1 MREQDVDFAALFRAI
16 PTPYLVMTPDLVIV
30 DANPAYLAN
39 VGRSHDGIVGLPVF
53 EAFPPAPDALDPETG
68 LSRIQLSFEKAL
80 ATGRPDTMPIQK
92 YDIPD
97 AATGGMALRYWSLI
111 SVPVQGPDGRPAL
124 LVQRAE
130 DITDFFAER
139 EEGRAAVEEGEGWR
153 RRVAEVEADLFARA
167 QELQV
172 ALAAEEVAGRR
183 LTSLAEVALELTTAD
198 TLEDLERIVIGRGV
212 RVMGADGGAIA
223 VLTDDGLCR
232 VTVDEALGEQTR
244 ASYSVLPATSPLPAV
259 HSARTGERVLLGDP
273 GAGLAFSPEMA
284 GVYAA
289 NGRQAWAFFPLRVR
303 EEVLGS
309 LAVSWV
315 DPREFTSPD
324 LELLEGFAAQ
334 CAQALARLRARQA
347 ERAAT
352 VEAQRMSEVL
362 QRSLLTSPP
371 SPEALR
377 ISVRYQPAAEEAQVG
392 GDWYD
397 AFVTALGSTLLVVG
411 DVNGHD
417 QTAAATMGQ
426 IRNLLRGMA
435 YDSDDS
441 PAVLLSRLDAA
452 LAGLE
457 LDTLATAVL
466 CRVEQNAS
474 DRLRGVRRLRFSN
487 AGHLPPLLR
496 QPDGSV
502 QVLTGESDLL
512 LGFDAAA
519 MRGERVVE
527 LVEGSTLLLFTDGL
541 VERRDAGL
549 DDGIDRLVGALSEYG
564 GSDPERL
571 CDELLRVVAPG
582 GNDDDIALL
591 VLRVQEGRL
600 SGSA

>member
-1 MREQDVDFAALFRAI
+1 MGEQGVDFAALFRAI

-39 VGRSHDGIVGLPVF
+39 VGRTHDDIVGRHVF
-53 EAFPPAPDALDPETG
+53 EAFPPAPDALDPATG
-68 LSRIQLSFEKAL
+68 VSRVQLSFEKAL
-80 ATGRPDTMPIQK
+80 GTGRLDTMPIQK
-92 YDIPD
+92 YDIHD
-97 AATGGMALRYWSLI
+97 AATGDMAVHYWSLI
-111 SVPVQGPDGRPAL
+111 SVPVPGADGRPAL

-139 EEGRAAVEEGEGWR
+139 EQGRMAAEEGEGWR

-172 ALAAEEVAGRR
+172 ALAAEEAAGRR
-183 LTSLAEVALELTTAD
+183 LTSLAEVALELTTIES
-198 TLEDLERIVIGRGV
+198 LEQLEHVVMSKGV
-212 RVMGADGGAIA
+212 RAVGAEGGA
-223 VLTDDGLCR
+223 
-232 VTVDEALGEQTR
+232 VTVPDDEGGWRLAINESLGEAATIY
-244 ASYSVLPATSPLPAV
+244 ASLPWDSPLPAPRT
-259 HSARTGERVLLGDP
+259 ARTGERFLMRDRE
-273 GAGLAFSPEMA
+273 AGLAVTPEMA
-284 GVYAA
+284 GVHETS
-289 NGRQAWAFFPLRVR
+289 GRSAWAVLPLEVR
-303 EEVLGS
+303 GERLGS
-309 LAVSWV
+309 LAISWIDDHDV
-315 DPREFTSPD
+315 TPAE
-324 LELLEGFAAQ
+324 LELLEGLAAQ

-352 VEAQRMSEVL
+352 LEAQRMSEVL

-371 SPEALR
+371 SPDALR
-377 ISVRYQPAAEEAQVG
+377 ISVRYQPSAEEAQVG

-441 PAVLLSRLDAA
+441 PAVLLNRLDAA
-452 LAGLE
+452 MAGLD

-466 CRVEQNAS
+466 CRVEQSSS

-502 QVLTGESDLL
+502 QVLGGEADLL
-512 LGFDAAA
+512 LGFDPASP
-519 MRGERVVE
+519 RGERVVE
-527 LVEGSTLLLFTDGL
+527 LVEGCTLLLFTDGL
-541 VERRDAGL
+541 VERRDAGI
-549 DDGIDRLVGALSEYG
+549 DDGIDRLVAALSEHG
-564 GSDPERL
+564 GGDPDLL
-571 CDELLRVVAPG
+571 CDALLRVVAPG

-591 VLRVQEGRL
+591 VLRVDEEQARR
-600 SGSA
+600 SA